1 MVKLSTKDEFFVYHL
16 VQPYF
21 FAHHHFHIR
30 KIEVLRK
37 KGIRAKILSLVPKS
51 LYEQYHEH
59 YDKIVRDGNLELL
72 IVPGNKFHTLYLLR
86 FLLFKIVKKQK
97 VLIHVLRSSP
107 WAVVLLKCFPFFKS
121 HLCYIQEFEGD
132 ACSEYIYAKEYK
144 ESPRPPEQ
152 ASNTINKIK
161 SKILLNLE
169 KIQVFKA
176 DGLVLMSQEHASLWQ
191 SRVKKSLHI
200 SILPTVADSTTVWF
214 DKHSRNKIR
223 STLKIDDF
231 LVLTYTGNVICY
243 WQRREAMCHFVAKLY
258 QKEPKIHFLAI
269 VRKDDNLL
277 MSESLKKYG
286 IEKITTLITVD
297 HSEIYKYLSAA
308 DLGLFL
314 RHNHTMNKVVTS
326 GKLGE
331 YLSAGL
337 PVLTTGNNADV
348 LNQFIKKHKAGYFI
362 DDSLNVTEDIIT
374 YIRYLIN
381 EKNSS
386 EIREKICLETKN
398 VFDGEINQF
407 SEYVKFIKSL
417 IGSKL

>member
-1 MVKLSTKDEFFVYHL
+1 MVNLSTKDNFFVYHL

-37 KGIRAKILSLVPKS
+37 SGVCAKILSLVPRN
-51 LYEQYHEH
+51 LYEKYHEH
-59 YDKIVRDGNLELL
+59 YDKLVRDGNLELL
-72 IVPGNKFHTLYLLR
+72 IVPGNNFHTLYLLR
-86 FLLFKIVKKQK
+86 FLVFKIVKKQK

-107 WAVVLLKCFPFFKS
+107 WAIILLKFFPFFKS
-121 HLCYIQEFEGD
+121 HLFYVQEFEGD
-132 ACSEYIYAKEYK
+132 TCSEYIYAKEYK

-152 ASNTINKIK
+152 ALSIINKIK
-161 SKILLNLE
+161 SNILLGLE

-191 SRVKKSLHI
+191 SRLKKSLHI

-214 DKHSRNKIR
+214 DANSRNKIR
-223 STLKIDDF
+223 NALKIDDF

-269 VRKDDNLL
+269 VRKDDTLL
-277 MSESLKKYG
+277 MTESLKKYG
-286 IEKITTLITVD
+286 IEQITTLISVD

-348 LNQFIKKHKAGYFI
+348 LNQFIHNQKAGYFI
-362 DDSLNVTEDIIT
+362 DDSLHITEELVT
-374 YIRYLIN
+374 YIKRLIS
-381 EKNSS
+381 EKDNN
-386 EIREKICLETKN
+386 EIREKICLEAKN
-398 VFDGEINQF
+398 VFDGEATLF
-407 SEYVKFIKSL
+407 SEYAKFIKSL
-417 IGSKL
+417 IGGKS